1 MVEIIQLTWFL
12 CLLVLMIYHILIF
25 RLSRNK
31 LLPETKAE
39 IQGVSVI
46 IAVKNGTQQISQ
58 NLSEILHQ
66 EYPSFELII
75 VDDHSD
81 PVERKEL
88 EEFISDW
95 PRVKLLTSEG
105 KGKKNALW
113 TGILNSKFD
122 FILCTDADCTPVSR
136 NWINSMV
143 QCSHG
148 RDTVIGYSPYQKLT
162 GWLNYIIRFE
172 TVMTGIQYLS
182 WTMKGKPYMA
192 VGRNILYPKSLLI
205 ANDPFSHIRDIPYG
219 DDDLGIQAISDKS
232 EIRVCLDEKSFV
244 ISDPTTSWTQWLKQK
259 HRHMSAGH
267 YYKPGL
273 WWQPGLYGIALIGH
287 WSLIVFIIGS
297 LTWWNW
303 IPVFAIGLLIRWFNY
318 IQWTQKLG
326 AKDTVAVYPL
336 LEIIYT
342 VYLAVMGTLTIV
354 AKKQTWN

>member
-1 MVEIIQLTWFL
+1 
-12 CLLVLMIYHILIF
+12 MIYHVLIF
-25 RLSRNK
+25 RLRRIKIS
-31 LLPETKAE
+31 PETHAA

-46 IAVKNGTQQISQ
+46 IAVKNGTGQIRQ
-58 NLSEILHQ
+58 NLSEIIQ
-66 EYPSFELII
+66 QDYPSFELII

-81 PVERKEL
+81 PAQRKDL

-95 PRVKLLTSEG
+95 PKVKILTSNG
-105 KGKKNALW
+105 QGKKNALW
-113 TGILNSKFD
+113 TGILNAKND
-122 FILCTDADCTPVSR
+122 FILCTDADCRPVSR
-136 NWINSMV
+136 NWISSMV

-148 RDTVIGYSPYQKLT
+148 HDTVIGYSPYQKSM

-182 WTMKGKPYMA
+182 WAMNGRPYMA
-192 VGRNILYPKSLLI
+192 VGRNILYPRSLLI
-205 ANDPFSHIRDIPYG
+205 ANDPFNRLHDIPYG
-219 DDDLGIQAISDKS
+219 DDDLGLQAISDKS
-232 EIRVCLDEKSFV
+232 EVRVCLNENSFV
-244 ISDPTTSWTQWLKQK
+244 ISDPAISWSQWLKQK

-287 WSLIVFIIGS
+287 WSIMVFMIGS
-297 LTWWNW
+297 LTWWKW
-303 IPVFAIGLLIRWFNY
+303 IPVFVMGLLIRWFY
-318 IQWTQKLG
+318 YRKWTFKLG
-326 AKDTVAVYPL
+326 DQDTVPGYPL